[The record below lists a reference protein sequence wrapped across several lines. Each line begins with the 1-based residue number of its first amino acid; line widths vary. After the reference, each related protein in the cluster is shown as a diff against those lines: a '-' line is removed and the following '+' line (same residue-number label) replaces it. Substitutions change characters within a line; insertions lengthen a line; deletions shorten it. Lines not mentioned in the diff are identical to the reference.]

1 MLFHAGMGRAELALH
16 GTADSSRQKEG
27 ARNDKLFKEFHKEIP
42 FPLFISEA
50 IKMAPFLGPDFKRRR
65 W

>member
-27 ARNDKLFKEFHKEIP
+27 ARNDRISLRK
-42 FPLFISEA
+42 FIFGGNKNGPISGARFQEA
-50 IKMAPFLGPDFKRRR
+50 KMVGMSGKAM
-65 W
+65 